1 MLHRQLSVT
10 AVFLALRSKHW
21 EDVEDL
27 EAHLTLAWRS
37 RSGALIRSCCH
48 GARALE
54 TELTGS
60 SDYVVRC
67 PKCRSDQIVFLTF
80 NQSGDSHKRA
90 NLSGDVMHEDITG
103 GRRVR
108 KTELRV
114 ARQAV

>member
-54 TELTGS
+54 TELTVTATSVLIWVEMWCMRISLEDDGLE
-60 SDYVVRC
+60 
-67 PKCRSDQIVFLTF
+67 K
-80 NQSGDSHKRA
+80 QS
-90 NLSGDVMHEDITG
+90 
-103 GRRVR
+103 
-108 KTELRV
+108 
-114 ARQAV
+114 